1 MREVSNYELKEL
13 KKSGQLEAGMVYR
26 VIDYEGRT
34 ELYVVA
40 DSEKELADESYPEN
54 PQIVKSPI
62 RMHYDLENN
71 KVDYMKDIDRRIEGN
86 FDWTNNVQ
94 GDCSDICFEN
104 AYRLIVKESY
114 NVVCENT
121 VTRDSYVTK
130 SHDITIGDGSFVKI
144 ENCSNVIVGGGSTAT
159 ISGSTTVTVGERNT
173 VSLTNKTAVAIADD
187 NENITFDNY
196 NKIGSRNKNITIEGE
211 SNVVRSDSS
220 NLNIEGDLNDVV
232 ESRFVELNGSFND
245 VEKTSLTGL
254 TNAVGNSVVNSS
266 SVDVVN
272 VNNNVVAT
280 RDIII
285 QNKPAFIEY
294 ASPHNSPV
302 KIVRNLIEPVNMQS
316 DCQART
322 LIVDQQRFYQENGS
336 SGTKGNTKYVLE
348 NGIWT
353 AVNY

>member
-26 VIDYEGRT
+26 VIDYEGST

-40 DSEKELADESYPEN
+40 DSEKELADESYPED

-130 SHDITIGDGSFVKI
+130 SHDITIGDGSFVQI

-159 ISGSTTVTVGERNT
+159 ISGSTTVTVGERNNIT
-173 VSLTNKTAVAIADD
+173 LSGKTAVAIADD
-187 NENITFDNY
+187 NENITFDNF

-245 VEKTSLTGL
+245 VEKQ
-254 TNAVGNSVVNSS
+254 V
-266 SVDVVN
+266 
-272 VNNNVVAT
+272 
-280 RDIII
+280 
-285 QNKPAFIEY
+285 
-294 ASPHNSPV
+294 
-302 KIVRNLIEPVNMQS
+302 
-316 DCQART
+316 
-322 LIVDQQRFYQENGS
+322 
-336 SGTKGNTKYVLE
+336 
-348 NGIWT
+348 
-353 AVNY
+353 

>member
-13 KKSGQLEAGMVYR
+13 KESGQLEAGMVYR
-26 VIDYEGRT
+26 VIDYEGST

-40 DSEKELADESYPEN
+40 DSEKELADESYTED
-54 PQIVKSPI
+54 PQIVESPI

-71 KVDYMKDIDRRIEGN
+71 KVDYMKDIDRRIEGY

-104 AYRLIVKESY
+104 AYGLIVKESY

-130 SHDITIGDGSFVKI
+130 SHDITIGDGSFVQI
-144 ENCSNVIVGGGSTAT
+144 ENCSNVIVGGSTVN
-159 ISGSTTVTVGERNT
+159 ISSSSDVTVGERNNIT
-173 VSLTNKTAVAIADD
+173 LSGKTAVAVADD
-187 NENITFDNY
+187 NENITFDNF

-211 SNVVRSDSS
+211 SNVIRSDNN

-266 SVDVVN
+266 SIDIVN
-272 VNNNVVAT
+272 TNNNSVAV

-294 ASPHNSPV
+294 VSQHNSDT
-302 KIVRNLIEPVNMQS
+302 KIVRNLVENVNMVS

-322 LIVDQQRFYQENGS
+322 LIIDEDRFYQEKGS
-336 SGTKGNTKYVLE
+336 SGTKGNTKYVLVD
-348 NGIWT
+348 GVWT